1 VRRLGFLV
9 VAVLLVGSACNPAAK
24 LTATSAD
31 AQMVQAVFPLIER
44 LRVDEYS
51 NDEAASCRDL
61 QEPRGNF
68 VSDISPESPCDPA
81 RFTNPELFDS
91 QATADFDA
99 LTAAFRSAG
108 VQVNG
113 FGVTRS
119 AGVIQTG
126 GFSIGCGD
134 VLIYEPGYGPLS
146 NTEEM
151 PYQKLLNRPLTP
163 DWYEEA
169 SSC

>member
-1 VRRLGFLV
+1 VRLLALV
-9 VAVLLVGSACNPAAK
+9 ACALLFVTSACNPAAK

-44 LRVDEYS
+44 LHVDEYS
-51 NDEAASCRDL
+51 DDEVGSCRDL
-61 QEPRGNF
+61 QESRGNF
-68 VSDISPESPCDPA
+68 VSDISPESPCDPS
-81 RFTNPELFDS
+81 RFTNPELFDD

-108 VQVNG
+108 IPVNG
-113 FGVTRS
+113 FSVTRS
-119 AGVIQTG
+119 GDVIQTG

-146 NTEEM
+146 NTDEM
-151 PYQKLLNRPLTP
+151 PNQKLLNRPLTP